1 MQLGEIFSKSRKSIN
16 NFLWIICVPI
26 FLDLTDLFAYQY
38 IYKTNYT
45 PLTKIFTIKIGLI
58 SSPPSVKFLLE
69 DFPSAIFQYNNNNG
83 FKSII
88 DGFTLFN
95 VFFMITVML
104 IVSFINSGY
113 LGILGTKEENH
124 VGIKD
129 FFVLGN
135 LNWFK
140 FFILTIIQFIPMFF
154 IIISREFIV
163 LSMILGFI
171 SIVFMYVKYS
181 IIVDEVDIKENFSK
195 GFYFL
200 FDNIGLTIKMAFY
213 FGFIFSLLS
222 MGIYWLASL
231 GTIGVIIDIIIMAYL
246 GLIVNK
252 SVLEVYRINTSY
264 SESIKEV

>member
-1 MQLGEIFSKSRKSIN
+1 MQLGEIFSKSRKSIK

-26 FLDLTDLFAYQY
+26 LLDLTDLFAYQY
-38 IYKTNYT
+38 IYKTTYT

-58 SSPPSVKFLLE
+58 SAPPSVKFLLE
-69 DFPSAIFQYNNNNG
+69 DFPSAIFQYNNNG

-124 VGIKD
+124 IEIKD

-140 FFILTIIQFIPMFF
+140 FFILTIIQFIPMFL
-154 IIISREFIV
+154 IIISRELIV

-181 IIVDEVDIKENFSK
+181 IIVDEVDLKENFSK
-195 GFYFL
+195 GFFFL
-200 FDNIGLTIKMAFY
+200 FDNLGLTIKMAFY

-222 MGIYWLASL
+222 IGIYWLASL
-231 GTIGVIIDIIIMAYL
+231 GTIGVVIDIIIMAYL

-252 SVLEVYRINTSY
+252 SVLEVYRTNNNF
-264 SESIKEV
+264 VDN